1 MIPAFKTMDPMM
13 AEMTGTENRVHQL
26 RSQLVQ
32 QGLSGFIIPHADEY
46 QNEYLPP
53 CAERL
58 AWVTGFTGSAGTAVV
73 LSRQAAVFV
82 DGRYVLQVRNQVDL
96 GIFQPQHISEVSVHD
111 WLSSVLKPGDRLGYD
126 PWLHTPKEINMLRQ
140 ACTRVQAE
148 LMSCQANPVDTIWTD
163 RPQVLGAP
171 VVPHSTVYA
180 GQSAE
185 EKRQEL
191 ARKLKNDRIDVVVL
205 TAPDSIAWLLNIRG
219 GDVSHT
225 PLPLGFA
232 CVRSDE
238 SAMLFLNGTKVSES
252 LLDHLGPNVRV
263 ASLEEF
269 GATLEKI
276 GREGR
281 RVLCDPQRTASFV
294 FDQLKKAG
302 AEVVEG
308 EDPCV
313 LPKAC
318 KSPVEITGTREAH
331 KRDGA
336 AVCGFLAW
344 LAREAPQGELTELA
358 AQSHLDSCRQ
368 QQALWKDLSFP
379 TISAGGP
386 HGAIVHY
393 QATTET
399 NRPLIPDT
407 LYLVDSGGQYLDG
420 TTDITRTVAIGTPT
434 PEQRACYTRVL
445 KGHIA
450 LAMAIFP
457 KGTTGT
463 QLDTLARQPLWEVGL
478 DYDHGTGH
486 GVGSYLGVHEGPQR
500 ISKAS
505 STVALQKGMIISN
518 EPGYYKAG
526 EFGIRLENLVLVV
539 SEEPRGSTDREWFAF
554 ETLTVVPFDQ
564 TLIDS
569 LLLTSKEID
578 WVNTYHEHVR
588 ETLASFVNPITQSWL
603 RDATSPLS

>member
-1 MIPAFKTMDPMM
+1 MNAVMPEIA
-13 AEMTGTENRVHQL
+13 GTENRVHKL
-26 RSQLVQ
+26 RSELVQ

-46 QNEYLPP
+46 QNEYLPA

-58 AWVTGFTGSAGTAVV
+58 AWLTGFTGSAGTAVV

-96 GIFQPQHISEVSVHD
+96 GIFKPQHISEVSVHD
-111 WLSSVLKPGDRLGYD
+111 WLPSVLQPGDTIGYD
-126 PWLHTPKEINMLRQ
+126 PWLHTPKEIHKLRQ
-140 ACTRVQAE
+140 ACARVQAE
-148 LMSCQANPVDTIWTD
+148 LIPCQTNPVDAIWID
-163 RPQVLGAP
+163 RPQLPCAP
-171 VVPHSTVYA
+171 VVPHSILYA
-180 GQSAE
+180 GQSSE
-185 EKRQEL
+185 EKRKEL
-191 ARKLKNDRIDVVVL
+191 ARKLKDDRIDVAVL

-225 PLPLGFA
+225 PLPLGFVS
-232 CVRSDE
+232 VRSDE
-238 SAMLFLNGTKVSES
+238 SAMLFFDGQKVGKT
-252 LLDHLGPNVRV
+252 LRDHLGPSV
-263 ASLEEF
+263 ALASIEEF
-269 GATLEKI
+269 GLALEQI
-276 GREGR
+276 GRDKS
-281 RVLCDPQRTASFV
+281 RVLCDPQRTASSV
-294 FDQLKKAG
+294 FDQLEKAG

-318 KSPVEITGTREAH
+318 KNPVEIMGTREAH

-336 AVCGFLAW
+336 AVCEFLAW
-344 LAREAPQGELTELA
+344 LAREGPQGTVTELD
-358 AQSHLDSCRQ
+358 AQAYLDSCREQ
-368 QQALWKDLSFP
+368 QVLWKDLSFP

-386 HGAIVHY
+386 NGAIVHY
-393 QATTET
+393 RAMVET

-420 TTDITRTVAIGTPT
+420 TTDITRTVAIGIPT
-434 PEQRACYTRVL
+434 SEQRECYTRVL

-450 LAMAIFP
+450 LAMATFP

-463 QLDTLARQPLWEVGL
+463 QLDTLARWPLWEVGL

-505 STVALQKGMIISN
+505 STVALEKGMIISN

-539 SEEPRGSTDREWFAF
+539 PEETRGSTDREWFAF
-554 ETLTVVPFDQ
+554 ETLTVVPFDRN
-564 TLIDS
+564 LINPS
-569 LLLTSKEID
+569 LLTSKEID
-578 WVNTYHEHVR
+578 WVNAYHDRVR
-588 ETLASFVNPITQSWL
+588 ETIAPLLNPITQSWL
-603 RDATSPLS
+603 CDATISLP

>member
-1 MIPAFKTMDPMM
+1 MM
-13 AEMTGTENRVHQL
+13 NAMMPEIAGTESRVHRL
-26 RSQLVQ
+26 RSELVQ

-46 QNEYLPP
+46 QNEYLPA

-58 AWVTGFTGSAGTAVV
+58 AWLTGFSGSAGTAVV
-73 LSRQAAVFV
+73 LSCQAAVFV

-96 GIFQPQHISEVSVHD
+96 GIFEPQHISEVSVAD
-111 WLSSVLKPGDRLGYD
+111 WLSSVLKPGDKLAYD
-126 PWLHTPKEINMLRQ
+126 PWLHTPKEINKLRQ
-140 ACTRVQAE
+140 ACARVQAE
-148 LMSCQANPVDTIWTD
+148 LIPCQANPVDAIWID
-163 RPQVLGAP
+163 RPQLPCAP
-171 VVPHSTVYA
+171 VVPHSILYA
-180 GQSAE
+180 GQSSK
-185 EKRQEL
+185 EKRKEL
-191 ARKLKNDRIDVVVL
+191 ARKLKDDRIDVAVL

-238 SAMLFLNGTKVSES
+238 SAMLFLDSQKVCES
-252 LLDHLGPNVRV
+252 LRDHLGPNVGV

-269 GATLEKI
+269 GSTLEQI
-276 GREGR
+276 GRDGS
-281 RVLCDPQRTASFV
+281 RVLCDPRRTASSV
-294 FDQLKKAG
+294 FDQLEKAG

-318 KSPVEITGTREAH
+318 KNPVEIAGTREAH
-331 KRDGA
+331 TRDGA
-336 AVCGFLAW
+336 AVCEFLAW
-344 LAREAPQGELTELA
+344 LAREALQGTVTELN
-358 AQSHLDSCRQ
+358 AQAYLDSCREKQ
-368 QQALWKDLSFP
+368 TLWKDLSFP

-386 HGAIVHY
+386 NGAIVHY
-393 QATTET
+393 RAMIET
-399 NRPLIPDT
+399 NRPLIPDIM
-407 LYLVDSGGQYLDG
+407 YLVDSGGQYLDG

-434 PEQRACYTRVL
+434 VEQRECYTRVL

-450 LAMAIFP
+450 LAMATFP

-463 QLDTLARQPLWEVGL
+463 QLDTLARWPLWEAGL

-505 STVALQKGMIISN
+505 STVALEKGMIISN
-518 EPGYYKAG
+518 EPGFYKAG

-539 SEEPRGSTDREWFAF
+539 SANTISSQDREWLAF
-554 ETLTVVPFDQ
+554 ETLTVVPFDRN
-564 TLIDS
+564 LIVPS
-569 LLLTSKEID
+569 LLTSKEID
-578 WVNTYHEHVR
+578 WVNAYHDHVR
-588 ETLASFVNPITQSWL
+588 EIIAPLLNPITQSWL
-603 RDATSPLS
+603 RDATTPLP